1 MPLPAPAPSVPN
13 STTWNVSGG
22 GGYTGNASG
31 IPAVSGA
38 ASGLG
43 TIDSSGPWF
52 IETQS
57 MEVEYFRFP
66 SLSRAR
72 LSNADFALSGYVP
85 AVNVVSGYQYNTALA
100 AKVSVTY
107 TATKSYDR
115 YTTSSYTQPQ
125 KFTVFPASAD
135 ANGISYGTL
144 ATGTLGPGGSVKTTQ
159 KYFNRRPWDN
169 SDFTASQ
176 TEEGYTYY
184 CVASSYNS
192 PVVDYVNQTNLWN
205 KYSVFLGDTWEIFPE
220 LSPHPSHR
228 LWSISNRAFA
238 IKSGAYTA
246 ADDTTQDVFTL
257 LDDLGISAQTGN
269 LFHWSYYNPTTN
281 PTGQMQT
288 AGKQVVHYD
297 INRHDYS

>member
-57 MEVEYFRFP
+57 MEVEYFRYP
-66 SLSRAR
+66 RMSRAR
-72 LSNADFALSGYVP
+72 LSNADFALSGFVP
-85 AVNVVSGYQYNTALA
+85 AVNVVSGYQYHTALA
-100 AKVSVTY
+100 AKINVTY

-125 KFTVFPASAD
+125 KFTVYPASAD

-144 ATGTLGPGGSVKTTQ
+144 VTGTLGPGGSIKTTQ

-176 TEEGYTYY
+176 TEEVYTYY
-184 CVASSYNS
+184 CVASGVYI
-192 PVVDYVNQTNLWN
+192 NQPDIWN
-205 KYSVFLGDTWEIFPE
+205 QYSVFMGYEWNIFPE
-220 LSPHPSHR
+220 LSPR
-228 LWSISNRAFA
+228 SNLTEWDIFNGGYAV
-238 IKSGAYTA
+238 KSGAYAA
-246 ADDTTQDVFTL
+246 ADDTTQDVFDL
-257 LDDLGISAQTGN
+257 LDGLGVAVQTGAN
-269 LFHWSYYNPTTN
+269 LYHWSYYDAATN
-281 PTGQMQT
+281 PLGYMPR

>member
-1 MPLPAPAPSVPN
+1 MPLPAPTPSVPN

-43 TIDSSGPWF
+43 TLDSSGPWF

-57 MEVEYFRFP
+57 MEVEYFRYP
-66 SLSRAR
+66 TVSRAR
-72 LSNADFALSGYVP
+72 VSNADFALSGYVP

-100 AKVSVTY
+100 AKVNVTY

-125 KFTVFPASAD
+125 KFTVYPASAD

-144 ATGTLGPGGSVKTTQ
+144 ATGTLGPGGSIKTIQ

-176 TEEGYTYY
+176 TEEVYTYY
-184 CVASSYNS
+184 CQASAGGLSNA
-192 PVVDYVNQTNLWN
+192 DYVNQPDLWN
-205 KYSVFLGDTWEIFPE
+205 QYSVFMGRDWEIFPE
-220 LSPHPSHR
+220 LSPHYYLR
-228 LWSISNRAFA
+228 EWDVFNWSYGV
-238 IKSGAYTA
+238 KSGAYAA
-246 ADDTTQDVFTL
+246 ADDTTQDVFDL
-257 LDDLGISAQTGN
+257 LDGLGVAVQVGN
-269 LFHWSYYNPTTN
+269 LYHWTYYNPTTN
-281 PTGQMQT
+281 TKGHMGV
-288 AGKQVVHYD
+288 AGKQIVHYD